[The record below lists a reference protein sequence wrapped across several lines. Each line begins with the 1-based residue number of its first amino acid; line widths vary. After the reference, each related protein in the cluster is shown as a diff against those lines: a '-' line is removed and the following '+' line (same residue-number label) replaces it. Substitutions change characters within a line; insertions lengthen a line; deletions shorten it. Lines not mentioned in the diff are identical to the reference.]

1 MPVAFLKD
9 FRDFAMKG
17 NVVDLAV
24 WVIIGTAFGKIVS
37 SLVADVAMPTLG
49 ALLGGID
56 FSKYATTI
64 HSLSGGEVTIKYGQ
78 FLQSTFDFLVIA
90 FAVFIFVSLMNKTI
104 KKPAKK
110 EEAPVT
116 PPDIA
121 LLEEIRDLLA
131 GKKVAK
137 EEPKKAAKKSI
148 KK

>member
-1 MPVAFLKD
+1 
-9 FRDFAMKG
+9 
-17 NVVDLAV
+17 
-24 WVIIGTAFGKIVS
+24 
-37 SLVADVAMPTLG
+37 MPTLG
-49 ALLGGID
+49 ALLGGMD

-90 FAVFIFVSLMNKTI
+90 FAVFLFVSLMNKTI

-110 EEAPVT
+110 EEVKPA
-116 PPDIA
+116 DIA

-131 GKKVAK
+131 GKKVVK
-137 EEPKKAAKKSI
+137 EEPKKVTKKSP